1 MAKYRLTTP
10 DGQQYMVT
18 APDGASQQDVYDY
31 FASQQ
36 PSIMNR
42 YNPSTGHLN
51 NPTEGMTGPQ
61 LAAAGAGA
69 SVADVGRGLEQFA
82 ADVGNKVGLVP
93 DSTMANIQ
101 QDIDTAKQ
109 LDEPLLQTGAG
120 KLGYMGGTMATT
132 MLPFGVASGAAR
144 VAGRPLLQAL
154 AESAV
159 NPRSYGAA
167 STVGALT
174 GLTRPV
180 ASTDWNGGAPYLPPR
195 LLNTVSGAVSGALGN
210 LGANALGRVA
220 TPFMPIGNADDQ
232 EAVNILKAAG
242 IPLDLSQ
249 RTGST
254 FLKRMKMAT
263 EDNPVTA
270 GAAHAAN
277 MSRQTA
283 FNKAVL
289 GAAGV
294 DANAATRDVMGPA
307 MDKVNGQFEDIL
319 NRNTVPIDQPF
330 IDKLG
335 TVQSRA
341 QMLNKSAPSNIV
353 NHIFDVALK
362 KGELSG
368 QTAYSIKKDIDG
380 LLKSDDSTERDLGGD
395 LHDILMDQFHGNMP
409 AGDQAALTQAR
420 QQFRIL
426 KTIEP
431 AISKDGRGNISP
443 SLLANQVA
451 QKRNRGASVYG
462 RGPDSFLNLVDLA
475 QSGRAVLPDTLGNSG
490 TWGRGQMDLLPLAK
504 GFLLGK
510 PAQAL
515 LHSGSD
521 YLESG
526 LPNGAVKNLLQLPQT
541 SPIVGGA
548 LRRLPGSVPYNSL
561 ASSLLSQELPAMQQ

>member
-1 MAKYRLTTP
+1 MAKYRVTAP

-18 APDGASQQDVYDY
+18 APDGASQQDIYD
-31 FASQQ
+31 FMSQQ

-93 DSTMANIQ
+93 DSTLANIQ
-101 QDIDTAKQ
+101 QDIDSAKQ

-132 MLPFGVASGAAR
+132 MLPFGVAGGAAR
-144 VAGRPLLQAL
+144 MAGRPLLQAA
-154 AESAV
+154 AESVV

-180 ASTDWNGGAPYLPPR
+180 ASSDWNGGVPFLPPR
-195 LLNTVSGAVSGALGN
+195 LLNTVAGAASGALGN
-210 LGANALGRVA
+210 LGANVLGRVA
-220 TPFMPIGNADDQ
+220 APFMPIGNADDR
-232 EAVNILKAAG
+232 EAVDILKAAG

-254 FLKRMKMAT
+254 FLKRVKMAT
-263 EDNPVTA
+263 EDNPVTG

-277 MSRQTA
+277 MARQTA

-289 GAAGV
+289 GTAGV
-294 DANAATRDVMGPA
+294 DADAATRDVMGPA
-307 MDKVNGQFEDIL
+307 MDKVNGQFESIL

-341 QMLNKSAPSNIV
+341 QMLNKSAPSNVV

-395 LHDILMDQFHGNMP
+395 LHNILMDQFHGNMP
-409 AGDQAALTQAR
+409 AADQAALTQAR

-475 QSGRAVLPDTLGNSG
+475 QSGRAILPDAPNSYSF
-490 TWGRGQMDLLPLAK
+490 TRGQMDLLPLAK
-504 GFLLGK
+504 GLLLGK

-515 LHSGSD
+515 LHSGSN

-526 LPNGAVKNLLQLPQT
+526 LPNGAVKDLLQLPQT
-541 SPIVGGA
+541 SPLVGGA

-561 ASSLLSQELPAMQQ
+561 ASSLLSQELPATQQ